1 MHGRLETLRCVAS
14 GQNERRME
22 DSDLGEDF
30 LKCNCC
36 AEPQRVRPD
45 IVWFGE
51 MPMHMNEIYGAVE
64 ACEVFIVVGSSGHVY
79 PAADLVHIAQ
89 ANGART
95 ILVNAEPPLNV
106 DFFDEIHLGRA
117 GELLPPLVQSW
128 LGPSA

>member
-1 MHGRLETLRCVAS
+1 MSA
-14 GQNERRME
+14 
-22 DSDLGEDF
+22 SDLGEDF
-30 LKCNCC
+30 LDCTCC

-106 DFFDEIHLGRA
+106 DFFDEIHLGKA
-117 GELLPPLVQSW
+117 GELLPVLVQGW
-128 LGPSA
+128 LGPPA

>member
-1 MHGRLETLRCVAS
+1 
-14 GQNERRME
+14 
-22 DSDLGEDF
+22 
-30 LKCNCC
+30 
-36 AEPQRVRPD
+36 
-45 IVWFGE
+45 

-106 DFFDEIHLGRA
+106 DFFDEIHLGKA
-117 GELLPPLVQSW
+117 GELLPVLVQGW
-128 LGPSA
+128 LGPPA